1 MAVLLLP
8 DGGLQRDR
16 LLGDLQDLPHPVHR
30 HVHLVGDLLRRGVV
44 PQLLQKL
51 AGGAHQTVDG
61 FHHMDRNPY
70 GSGLVRNSPGNGL
83 ADPPCG
89 IGAELIPLGIIK
101 FLHCLDKPQVS
112 FLNQV

>member
-8 DGGLQRDR
+8 DGGLQGHR
-16 LLGDLQDLPHPVHR
+16 LLGHLHDFRYPLHR
-30 HVHLVGDLLRRGVV
+30 QVQPGRNLLRGWL
-44 PQLLQKL
+44 PAQLLQKL
-51 AGGAHQTVDG
+51 AGGAHQAVDG

-70 GSGLVRNSPGNGL
+70 GPGLVRNSPGNGL

-101 FLHCLDKPQVS
+101 FLHCLNKPQVS
-112 FLNQV
+112 FLDQV